1 MNEILY
7 LEKFDTEILQL
18 NTARLKL
25 SKSMPELGLNKDM
38 WHKFISNHQ
47 IKFVICS
54 TIPNEANL
62 SFLVEQGFKFVSIK
76 SLYEFC
82 EIQNNRYT
90 LPSGFEIK
98 TENEINFDKSKT
110 EWIELMHV
118 IGSTSHYAKNE
129 HLPLGACS
137 KIYSK
142 WFENTFSG
150 HVDKIFT
157 INFKNEVAGFI
168 SLKTRN
174 EQIFIE
180 LLGIREKF
188 NNKGLGSILTTHAI
202 AYAEA
207 LNKKIYVYTQGENIA
222 ANRCYQKNGFRIK
235 NIELIYHKVL

>member
-25 SKSMPELGLNKDM
+25 SKSMPELGLDKNT

-62 SFLVEQGFKFVSIK
+62 TFLAEQDFKFVSIK

-82 EIQNNRYT
+82 EIQNNQYT
-90 LPSGFEIK
+90 LPSDFEIK
-98 TENEINFDKSKT
+98 SENEISFDKNKI

-129 HLPLGACS
+129 QLPKNTCS

-150 HVDKIFT
+150 HVDRIFT
-157 INFKNEVAGFI
+157 INFRNEIAGFI
-168 SLKTRN
+168 SLKIRN

-180 LLGIREKF
+180 LLGVREKF
-188 NNKGLGSILTTHAI
+188 NNKGLGSILTNQAI
-202 AYAEA
+202 DYAKA